1 MNMDSSRILAIINDQ
16 TLGLSTPPSAA
27 AKSTRIGA
35 RAILFDGNSRVALVY
50 EHRYHHY
57 KLPGGNVEP
66 GENLEQA
73 VRREIKEEVGANI
86 ADIRYLGVVHSY
98 LSAYNEDCDQH
109 YFTARVD
116 GEIGESAW
124 IDEEELHGCQ
134 IIWCDN
140 LQQAIKRVQSGTSKE
155 YVHLFERTREL
166 AGLKAGGLLN
176 EPKNNKLK

>member
-116 GEIGESAW
+116 GARLFGATISSKLSSEFNPVHPRNTYICLSERES
-124 IDEEELHGCQ
+124 
-134 IIWCDN
+134 
-140 LQQAIKRVQSGTSKE
+140 
-155 YVHLFERTREL
+155 
-166 AGLKAGGLLN
+166 
-176 EPKNNKLK
+176 